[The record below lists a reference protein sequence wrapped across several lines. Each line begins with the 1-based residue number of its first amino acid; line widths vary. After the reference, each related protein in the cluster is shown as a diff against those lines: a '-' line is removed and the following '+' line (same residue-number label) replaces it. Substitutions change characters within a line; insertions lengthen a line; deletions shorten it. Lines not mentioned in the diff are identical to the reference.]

1 MPTTELQSKFK
12 AIENQLLSS
21 HFERETHVHN
31 ALVTLIGRQHML
43 MLGKPGTGKS
53 LMIRDLAAR
62 VLGADYFET
71 LLHET
76 SDVSEVNGAIDVPAM
91 VERGESR
98 RNTRGKLPEAAIAFL
113 DEVLNA
119 NAPVLHSLY
128 PQLNERV
135 FHNGNGHPIKTPLR
149 SAFMATNQMHS
160 DPNLHAL
167 WDRVHIRMLV
177 EYVRDRSNL
186 VSIIDSS
193 IQRKLHLE
201 PDATATVTLE
211 ELDQAHEEALGLGRS
226 QEAEEAFFTLHDELM
241 SRGMEVSTRRLVE
254 SMVACQSNA
263 WLKGHEE
270 VKVPDLEVLADFWWQ
285 TMEDHDTV
293 RGLILEAV
301 NPSEKEAVRLLQ
313 DFDTLRQE
321 YRNAEGMDDV
331 KHSQT
336 GLEVYRK
343 LKTLL
348 GNARLERDKAE
359 DAGCGTQ
366 RLDDVVHR
374 VEGLMGVIGKDVF
387 GIDPSTMS
395 TE

>member
-1 MPTTELQSKFK
+1 MTTTELQQKFK
-12 AIENQLLSS
+12 AIETQLLMS
-21 HFERETHVHN
+21 HLEREMHVHN
-31 ALVTLIGRQHML
+31 ALVSLIGYQHML

-62 VLGADYFET
+62 VLGATYFET

-91 VERGESR
+91 VERGETR
-98 RNTRGKLPEAAIAFL
+98 RNTTGKLPEAAIAFL

-135 FHNGNGHPIKTPLR
+135 FHNGNGHPQPTPLR

-177 EYVRDRSNL
+177 DYVRDRNNITN
-186 VSIIDSS
+186 IIDASLR
-193 IQRKLHLE
+193 RKRNIE
-201 PDATATVTLE
+201 ADEIATVTLDD
-211 ELDQAHEEALGLGRS
+211 LDKAHQEALSLPRAP
-226 QEAEEAFFTLHDELM
+226 QADELFFELYEEIM
-241 SRGMEVSTRRLVE
+241 SRGSEVSTRRLVE

-263 WLKGHEE
+263 WLKGHSE

-293 RGLILEAV
+293 RTIILEAV
-301 NPSEKEAVRLLQ
+301 NPSEKEAAKLLE
-313 DFDTLRQE
+313 DFDALRNE
-321 YRNAEGMDDV
+321 YSNAKKLDDV
-331 KHSQT
+331 KKSQT

-359 DAGCGTQ
+359 DAGCSTG
-366 RLDDVVHR
+366 RLDEITTK
-374 VEGLMGVIGKDVF
+374 VEGLMSEIGEEVF
-387 GIDPSTMS
+387 GIDSSTMKS
-395 TE
+395 G